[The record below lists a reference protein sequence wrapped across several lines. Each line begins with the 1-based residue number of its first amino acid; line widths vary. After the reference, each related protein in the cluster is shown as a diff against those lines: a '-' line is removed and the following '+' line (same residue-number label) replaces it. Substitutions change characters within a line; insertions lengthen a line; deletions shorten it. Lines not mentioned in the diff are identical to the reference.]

1 MQEER
6 KGRMR
11 SVALVGFAEPSRE
24 LVRNVSGDVEIW
36 TLNRAWHFNF
46 PRIDRLF
53 ELHTLEYL
61 SDPNNQDTRGAADSG
76 YKTHWDWL
84 HEKHD
89 YPIYM
94 IETYP
99 EIPGA
104 VRYPLEA
111 VSEIYQGLGR
121 RVFTSTFDFMIALA
135 IAEKYERIYI
145 FGFEMATSTEYDY
158 QRMGGHLLIG
168 AALGRGI
175 EVILPPDSMLV
186 PKMKLYGYEGAQMIS
201 RQTLEGYY
209 RNHQEQKTNWLAIA
223 NAKFAIL
230 QHMQKNGS
238 TPEEL
243 SKAQGEWLDAS
254 SMMDKYDGSC
264 QLLKHL
270 IDECDM
276 LEVNPELDQSIL
288 VVDAAA
294 SAYGE
299 NKNG

>member
-1 MQEER
+1 M
-6 KGRMR
+6 K

-24 LVRNVSGDVEIW
+24 LARGVADDVEIW

-46 PRIDRLF
+46 PRIDWLF
-53 ELHTLEYL
+53 ELHTLDYL
-61 SDPNNQDTRGAADSG
+61 GDPNNQDTRGAAESG

-89 YPIYM
+89 FPIYM
-94 IETYP
+94 IEAYP

-104 VRYPLEA
+104 VRYPLESA
-111 VSEIYQGLGR
+111 SEVYHGLGR
-121 RVFTSTFDFMIALA
+121 NVFTSTFDFMIALA

-145 FGFEMATSTEYDY
+145 FGFELATSTEYDY

-175 EVILPPDSMLV
+175 EIVLPPDSQLI
-186 PKMKLYGYEGAQMIS
+186 PKMKLYGYEGAQMIT
-201 RQTLEGYY
+201 RQTLEGYH
-209 RNHQEQKTNWLAIA
+209 RNHQEQKTQWLSIA

-230 QHMQKNGS
+230 QHAQKNGNA
-238 TPEEL
+238 PEEL
-243 SKAQGEWLDAS
+243 SKMQGEWLDAS
-254 SMMDKYDGSC
+254 SMMDKYDGAC

-276 LEVNPELDQSIL
+276 LEVNPELEQGIL
-288 VVDAAA
+288 VVDA
-294 SAYGE
+294 GE
-299 NKNG
+299 WKSHGDKNG